1 MIITAM
7 RANHLTTPL
16 GYDLSHLSLSWIPED
31 ANGTRQETARVVIAS
46 DRDFTH
52 ILHDSG
58 SRADLDSLGYCPGVA
73 LSPRTRY
80 YWSVTVR
87 DETGDEASGVSWFE
101 TGKAGEPWQARWISP
116 DCGSI
121 HPLVRGAFT
130 LPEKP
135 VQARAYVCGFGL
147 YECYANGTR
156 VGDEYFTPYCNDY
169 HLWAQVQ
176 TYDVTDLLREGV
188 NVMGAMLGNGWYKG
202 RFGFETDPR
211 CGLFGDAFSFL
222 CEVRA
227 TLADGRTLVFGTGK
241 DWMWAPSPV
250 LSSSIYDGEVYDA
263 RLYVPGWCEGEEPA
277 GLFRPVDETDGPFLK
292 LADRY
297 SVPVRVTETL
307 PAPKLIRTPK
317 EETVLDFGQEITGW
331 VRFRCHLPAG
341 TRVHLQYGEI
351 LQDGCFYRDNLRSA
365 KAEYTYYAGGAEEEV
380 RPYFT
385 FYGFRYVKVEGM
397 EEINPA
403 AFTACVLH
411 SDLETTGCV
420 ETSDLRVNRL
430 FLNAMWGQRGNFLD
444 VPTDCPQR
452 DERMGWTG
460 DAQVFCPTASFNLY
474 TPAFYRKY
482 LHDMLLEQRA
492 LYHGSVPHVVPMM
505 IDDPKRTQH
514 GSCAWAD
521 AAAIIPWQQYVFYGD
536 KSLLAEEYEN
546 MRAWADYLRREDQ
559 ENGNRRLRT
568 SGFHF
573 ADWLALDNPDKSSCF
588 GGTDPYYVASAYYYR
603 SILCT
608 AKAARALGREDEAS
622 FYGAWAQEIRAAFQ
636 KTYLLPGGDNPCRTQ
651 TSYVLALAFDLVPE
665 TDRAHAFRL
674 LEKKL
679 EEDNLHLT
687 TGFTGTPELCPVL
700 SQNGNSEYAYRL
712 LFNDDYPSW
721 LYEVGMG
728 ATTVWERWNSVLPDG
743 HIGDTGM
750 NSLNHYAYGSIAEWM
765 YRTMCGIN
773 PSEEAPGFR
782 RIVLRPVPDAR
793 LSFAKAAFHSPMG
806 MIESGWELEDGG
818 KTIRYSFTVPFG
830 AEADLWL
837 PGERAP
843 MLLTPGRHALRR
855 ELP

>member
-1 MIITAM
+1 M
-7 RANHLTTPL
+7 
-16 GYDLSHLSLSWIPED
+16 
-31 ANGTRQETARVVIAS
+31 
-46 DRDFTH
+46 
-52 ILHDSG
+52 
-58 SRADLDSLGYCPGVA
+58 
-73 LSPRTRY
+73 
-80 YWSVTVR
+80 
-87 DETGDEASGVSWFE
+87 
-101 TGKAGEPWQARWISP
+101 
-116 DCGSI
+116 
-121 HPLVRGAFT
+121 
-130 LPEKP
+130 
-135 VQARAYVCGFGL
+135 
-147 YECYANGTR
+147 
-156 VGDEYFTPYCNDY
+156 
-169 HLWAQVQ
+169 
-176 TYDVTDLLREGV
+176 
-188 NVMGAMLGNGWYKG
+188 
-202 RFGFETDPR
+202 
-211 CGLFGDAFSFL
+211 
-222 CEVRA
+222 
-227 TLADGRTLVFGTGK
+227 
-241 DWMWAPSPV
+241 
-250 LSSSIYDGEVYDA
+250 
-263 RLYVPGWCEGEEPA
+263 
-277 GLFRPVDETDGPFLK
+277 
-292 LADRY
+292 
-297 SVPVRVTETL
+297 
-307 PAPKLIRTPK
+307 
-317 EETVLDFGQEITGW
+317 
-331 VRFRCHLPAG
+331 
-341 TRVHLQYGEI
+341 
-351 LQDGCFYRDNLRSA
+351 
-365 KAEYTYYAGGAEEEV
+365 
-380 RPYFT
+380 
-385 FYGFRYVKVEGM
+385 
-397 EEINPA
+397 
-403 AFTACVLH
+403 
-411 SDLETTGCV
+411 
-420 ETSDLRVNRL
+420 
-430 FLNAMWGQRGNFLD
+430 
-444 VPTDCPQR
+444 PTDCPQR

-622 FYGAWAQEIRAAFQ
+622 FYGAWAEEIREAFQ

-837 PGERAP
+837 PGESAP

>member
-250 LSSSIYDGEVYDA
+250 LSSSIYDGEAYDA

-351 LQDGCFYRDNLRSA
+351 LQDGCFYRGNLRSA

-380 RPYFT
+380 RPFFT

-397 EEINPA
+397 AEINPA

-444 VPTDCPQR
+444 VPTDCP
-452 DERMGWTG
+452 
-460 DAQVFCPTASFNLY
+460 
-474 TPAFYRKY
+474 
-482 LHDMLLEQRA
+482 
-492 LYHGSVPHVVPMM
+492 
-505 IDDPKRTQH
+505 
-514 GSCAWAD
+514 
-521 AAAIIPWQQYVFYGD
+521 
-536 KSLLAEEYEN
+536 
-546 MRAWADYLRREDQ
+546 
-559 ENGNRRLRT
+559 
-568 SGFHF
+568 
-573 ADWLALDNPDKSSCF
+573 
-588 GGTDPYYVASAYYYR
+588 
-603 SILCT
+603 
-608 AKAARALGREDEAS
+608 
-622 FYGAWAQEIRAAFQ
+622 
-636 KTYLLPGGDNPCRTQ
+636 
-651 TSYVLALAFDLVPE
+651 
-665 TDRAHAFRL
+665 
-674 LEKKL
+674 
-679 EEDNLHLT
+679 
-687 TGFTGTPELCPVL
+687 
-700 SQNGNSEYAYRL
+700 
-712 LFNDDYPSW
+712 
-721 LYEVGMG
+721 
-728 ATTVWERWNSVLPDG
+728 
-743 HIGDTGM
+743 
-750 NSLNHYAYGSIAEWM
+750 
-765 YRTMCGIN
+765 
-773 PSEEAPGFR
+773 
-782 RIVLRPVPDAR
+782 
-793 LSFAKAAFHSPMG
+793 
-806 MIESGWELEDGG
+806 
-818 KTIRYSFTVPFG
+818 
-830 AEADLWL
+830 
-837 PGERAP
+837 
-843 MLLTPGRHALRR
+843 
-855 ELP
+855 